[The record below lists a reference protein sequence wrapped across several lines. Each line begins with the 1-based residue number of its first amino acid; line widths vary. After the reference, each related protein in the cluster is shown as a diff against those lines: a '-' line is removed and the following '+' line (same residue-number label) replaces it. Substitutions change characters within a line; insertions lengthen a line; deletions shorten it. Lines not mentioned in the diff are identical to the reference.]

1 MKQAPRQLTTPLAVI
16 GSGLAGFAAS
26 IFAIK
31 RNIGTVQ
38 VGNTGAVAYTTG
50 YLDLLGKLDDAA
62 GVVTDPWQA
71 LQALQASAPEHPLS
85 RVPAADI
92 RQAFAEFTAF
102 LAEFGVHYSQ
112 PGECNLTALSPIG
125 TLKPTLCMPATM
137 LAGPRALAA
146 NAECVIVDIRG
157 LKGFSG
163 PEMVANLQGRWPALR
178 TQRISFPDMA
188 TGEVYPEVM
197 ARALEVPAT
206 RLKLAELLKTLAG
219 TASVIG
225 LPAILGMH
233 KPDAVHAELE
243 RLTGLQIFEVP
254 TMPPSVAGL
263 RLRELFEQALPHK
276 GATLI
281 PQQKVTS
288 LTFDDTGATLALKDS
303 YGDIRIHAQAVV
315 LATGR
320 FLSGGLDA
328 HPDGIREHLLDLAVT
343 QPASRVDWYRERYT
357 DPRGHPIN
365 RAGIEVDAHWRPLG
379 KDGQVY
385 NKRLFAAGSI
395 LAHHDWIRS
404 RSGAG
409 IALATAWQAV
419 AQAEQLLAMLADQAG

>member
-1 MKQAPRQLTTPLAVI
+1 
-16 GSGLAGFAAS
+16 
-26 IFAIK
+26 
-31 RNIGTVQ
+31 
-38 VGNTGAVAYTTG
+38 
-50 YLDLLGKLDDAA
+50 
-62 GVVTDPWQA
+62 
-71 LQALQASAPEHPLS
+71 
-85 RVPAADI
+85 
-92 RQAFAEFTAF
+92 
-102 LAEFGVHYSQ
+102 
-112 PGECNLTALSPIG
+112 
-125 TLKPTLCMPATM
+125 
-137 LAGPRALAA
+137 
-146 NAECVIVDIRG
+146 
-157 LKGFSG
+157 
-163 PEMVANLQGRWPALR
+163 
-178 TQRISFPDMA
+178 
-188 TGEVYPEVM
+188 
-197 ARALEVPAT
+197 
-206 RLKLAELLKTLAG
+206 
-219 TASVIG
+219 
-225 LPAILGMH
+225 
-233 KPDAVHAELE
+233 VHAELE

-288 LTFDDTGATLALKDS
+288 LTFDDSGATLALKDS

-328 HPDGIREHLLDLAVT
+328 HPGGVQEHLLDLAVT
-343 QPASRVDWYRERYT
+343 QPASRADWYRERYT

-379 KDGQVY
+379 QDGQTY
-385 NKRLFAAGSI
+385 NKRLFAAGSV

-419 AQAEQLLAMLADQAG
+419 ASAAQFLARATD